1 MFGADGERSPCGGEE
16 GEYPHDGIQA
26 STASNAELIQA
37 EPTRPGGGGVGFSS
51 RIHDPAFV
59 NCLSNSS
66 RQAAVFSFILAA
78 VALVGFSLAGVIPGS
93 SMRHP
98 QALLTGLAVSS
109 MFTIIGLKQIQSGDL
124 TRTWDGKVVDKRI
137 EVRRGDGDG
146 GQDCADSS
154 HRVYTV
160 VFLSDSGRTHQ
171 VRSEEDGTRY
181 DYFSVGDRV
190 RYHGGLDSFE
200 KYDKSRD
207 TVIICNACGAV
218 QPIALDYCRRCRY
231 PLLK

>member
-1 MFGADGERSPCGGEE
+1 LSGVAGENDVHRGEKGESPRG
-16 GEYPHDGIQA
+16 GIQVSA
-26 STASNAELIQA
+26 VNSVESSRA
-37 EPTRPGGGGVGFSS
+37 EPTRSGGGGVGFSS
-51 RIHDPAFV
+51 RIHDPAFASY
-59 NCLSNSS
+59 LSNSS

-78 VALVGFSLAGVIPGS
+78 VALVGFGLAGTLPGS

-109 MFTIIGLKQIQSGDL
+109 MCMIIGLKQIQSSNR

-146 GQDCADSS
+146 QTCADNS
-154 HRVYTV
+154 HRIYTL

-171 VRSEEDGTRY
+171 IRSEEDGTRY

-200 KYDKSRD
+200 KYDKSHD

-218 QPIALDYCRRCRY
+218 QSIALDYCLRCRY